1 MNLSKKEYS
10 QITGDTCPASPIWK
24 DMLLAFLV
32 GGAIC
37 TLGQFLTQMYINYFN
52 MDKKTAST
60 WVSIT
65 LIALSSLLTALDWY
79 GKIAK
84 HAGAGTIVPIT
95 GFSNPGRT
103 RQLSILN
110 GLRDIDT
117 YVKSSDKPDEDP
129 VVIVHDSARPNLTT
143 EYLDRCLDAIEGCD
157 GVMPTLP
164 MKDTVYYSENG
175 TKVDRL
181 LDRSCIYAGQAPEL
195 YRLKKYLEVNEKLLP
210 DEILRINGS
219 TEPAVMAGL
228 DVAMIPGDENNYK
241 VTTKKDMDRFIQDIG

>member
-1 MNLSKKEYS
+1 MNIALILSGGTGTRLGGDIPKQYIKVKGRMLIAYCLNMFAAHSAIDGIFVVAAPEWRDEIIKEC
-10 QITGDTCPASPIWK
+10 GR
-24 DMLLAFLV
+24 
-32 GGAIC
+32 
-37 TLGQFLTQMYINYFN
+37 LGIG
-52 MDKKTAST
+52 KTA
-60 WVSIT
+60 IM
-65 LIALSSLLTALDWY
+65 
-79 GKIAK
+79 
-84 HAGAGTIVPIT
+84 
-95 GFSNPGRT
+95 GFSDPGRT

-117 YVKSSDKPDEDP
+117 YVKSLDKNDDP
-129 VVIVHDSARPNLTT
+129 VVIIHDAARPNLTA

-195 YRLKKYLEVNEKLLP
+195 YRLKKYLEANEKLLP
-210 DEILRINGS
+210 DNILKINGS

-228 DVAMIPGDENNYK
+228 NVAMIPGDENNYK

>member
-1 MNLSKKEYS
+1 MNIALILSGG
-10 QITGDTCPASPIWK
+10 TGTR
-24 DMLLAFLV
+24 L
-32 GGAIC
+32 GGDIPK
-37 TLGQFLTQMYINYFN
+37 QYIKVKGR
-52 MDKKTAST
+52 M
-60 WVSIT
+60 
-65 LIALSSLLTALDWY
+65 LIAYCLNMFAAHSAIDGICVVAAPEWRDEIINECGRLGIEKA
-79 GKIAK
+79 A
-84 HAGAGTIVPIT
+84 IT
-95 GFSNPGRT
+95 GFSDPGRT

-117 YVKSSDKPDEDP
+117 YVKSSDKPVEDP
-129 VVIVHDSARPNLTT
+129 VVIIHDAARPNLTA
-143 EYLDRCLDAIEGCD
+143 EYLDRCLDAVEGCD

-195 YRLKKYLEVNEKLLP
+195 YRLKKYLEANEKLLP
-210 DEILRINGS
+210 DEILKINGS

-228 DVAMIPGDENNYK
+228 NVAMIPGDENNYK

>member
-1 MNLSKKEYS
+1 MNIALVLSGG
-10 QITGDTCPASPIWK
+10 TGTR
-24 DMLLAFLV
+24 L
-32 GGAIC
+32 GGDIPK
-37 TLGQFLTQMYINYFN
+37 QYIKVKGR
-52 MDKKTAST
+52 M
-60 WVSIT
+60 
-65 LIALSSLLTALDWY
+65 LIAYCLNMFVAHSAIDGIFVVAAPEWRDEILNECDSLGIGSA
-79 GKIAK
+79 A
-84 HAGAGTIVPIT
+84 IT

-117 YVKSSDKPDEDP
+117 YVKSSDKPVEDP
-129 VVIVHDSARPNLTT
+129 VVIIHDAARPNLTA

-195 YRLKKYLEVNEKLLP
+195 YRLKKYLEANEKLLP
-210 DEILRINGS
+210 DEILKINGS

>member
-1 MNLSKKEYS
+1 MNIALVLSGG
-10 QITGDTCPASPIWK
+10 TGTR
-24 DMLLAFLV
+24 L
-32 GGAIC
+32 GGDIPK
-37 TLGQFLTQMYINYFN
+37 QYIKVKGR
-52 MDKKTAST
+52 M
-60 WVSIT
+60 
-65 LIALSSLLTALDWY
+65 LIAYCLNMFAAHSAIDGIFVVAAPEWRDEIINECGRLGIGEA
-79 GKIAK
+79 A
-84 HAGAGTIVPIT
+84 IT

-110 GLRDIDT
+110 GLRDIDA

-129 VVIVHDSARPNLTT
+129 VVIIHDAARPNLTA
-143 EYLDRCLDAIEGCD
+143 EYLNRCLDAIEGCD

-164 MKDTVYYSENG
+164 MKDTVYYSENR

-195 YRLKKYLEVNEKLLP
+195 YRLKKYLEANEKLLP
-210 DEILRINGS
+210 DEILKINGS

>member
-1 MNLSKKEYS
+1 MNIALILSGG
-10 QITGDTCPASPIWK
+10 TGTR
-24 DMLLAFLV
+24 L
-32 GGAIC
+32 GGDIPK
-37 TLGQFLTQMYINYFN
+37 QYIKVKGR
-52 MDKKTAST
+52 M
-60 WVSIT
+60 
-65 LIALSSLLTALDWY
+65 LIAYCLNMFATHSAIDGIFVVAAAEWRDEIINECGRLEI
-79 GKIAK
+79 GKA
-84 HAGAGTIVPIT
+84 AIT
-95 GFSNPGRT
+95 GFSDPGRT

-117 YVKSSDKPDEDP
+117 YVKSLDKPDEDP
-129 VVIVHDSARPNLTT
+129 VVIIHDAARPNLTA

-195 YRLKKYLEVNEKLLP
+195 YRLRKYLEANKKLLP
-210 DEILRINGS
+210 DNILKINGS

-228 DVAMIPGDENNYK
+228 NVAMIPGDENNYK

>member
-1 MNLSKKEYS
+1 MNIALILSGG
-10 QITGDTCPASPIWK
+10 TGTR
-24 DMLLAFLV
+24 L
-32 GGAIC
+32 GGDIPK
-37 TLGQFLTQMYINYFN
+37 QYIKVKGR
-52 MDKKTAST
+52 M
-60 WVSIT
+60 
-65 LIALSSLLTALDWY
+65 LIAYCLKMFAAHSAIDGIFVVAAPEWRDEILKECESLGI
-79 GKIAK
+79 GKA
-84 HAGAGTIVPIT
+84 AIT

-117 YVKSSDKPDEDP
+117 YVKSSDKPVEDP
-129 VVIVHDSARPNLTT
+129 VVIVHDAARPNLTA

-164 MKDTVYYSENG
+164 MKDTVYFSENG

-181 LDRSCIYAGQAPEL
+181 LDRRCIYAGQTPEL
-195 YRLKKYLEVNEKLLP
+195 YRLKKYLEANEKLLP
-210 DEILRINGS
+210 DNILKINGS

-228 DVAMIPGDENNYK
+228 NVAMIPGDENNYK

>member
-1 MNLSKKEYS
+1 MNIALILSGG
-10 QITGDTCPASPIWK
+10 TGTRLGGDIPKQYIK
-24 DMLLAFLV
+24 VKGRMLIAYCLNMFAAHS
-32 GGAIC
+32 AIDGIFVVAVPEWRDEIINEC
-37 TLGQFLTQMYINYFN
+37 GRLGIG
-52 MDKKTAST
+52 KTA
-60 WVSIT
+60 
-65 LIALSSLLTALDWY
+65 
-79 GKIAK
+79 
-84 HAGAGTIVPIT
+84 IT
-95 GFSNPGRT
+95 GFSDPGKT

-117 YVKSSDKPDEDP
+117 YVKSLDKNDDP
-129 VVIVHDSARPNLTT
+129 VVIIHDAARPNLTA
-143 EYLDRCLDAIEGCD
+143 EYLNRCLDAMEGYD

-181 LDRSCIYAGQAPEL
+181 LDRSCIFAGQAPEL
-195 YRLKKYLEVNEKLLP
+195 YRLKKYLEANEKLLP
-210 DEILRINGS
+210 DEILKINGS